1 LKLIGGDIG
10 SVPGLA
16 GLAGLAEK
24 LQVYPQLSGCSKVA
38 MPF

>member
-16 GLAGLAEK
+16 GLAEK
-24 LQVYPQLSGCSKVA
+24 LQVYPQLSGCLIVA